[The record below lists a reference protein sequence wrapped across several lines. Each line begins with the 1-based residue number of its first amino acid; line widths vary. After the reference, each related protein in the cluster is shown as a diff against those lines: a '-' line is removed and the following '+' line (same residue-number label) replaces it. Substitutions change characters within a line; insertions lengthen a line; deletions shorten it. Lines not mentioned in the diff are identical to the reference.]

1 MWELQ
6 KCNIV
11 AKTAISCWPK
21 ARVSWKSNARA
32 AKRSTNLV
40 L

>member
-11 AKTAISCWPK
+11 AKTVISCWPK
-21 ARVSWKSNARA
+21 ARGNWKSNVRA
-32 AKRSTNLV
+32 AKWSTNLV